1 MRNLNSEQLQSH
13 LQTEPEL
20 LLLDVREKWEFDIC
34 HIQTSENMP
43 MGSIPDRLEELDA
56 EKETIVICHHG
67 ARSLQVAHF
76 LENNGFINV
85 VNLDGGVD
93 AWAKIIDPNMA
104 QY

>member
-13 LQTEPEL
+13 LQTKPEL

>member
-1 MRNLNSEQLQSH
+1 MRNLNSEQLQLH

>member
-1 MRNLNSEQLQSH
+1 MRNLNSEQLQTY
-13 LQTEPEL
+13 LQAKPDL

-34 HIQTSENMP
+34 HISNSENMP
-43 MGSIPDRLEELDA
+43 MGSIPDKTGELDS

-76 LENNGFINV
+76 LENNGFNNV
-85 VNLDGGVD
+85 VNLDGGID
-93 AWAKIIDPNMA
+93 AWARIIDPNMA